1 MSLKAAL
8 FVIASLFVVA
18 PALADDREACANSY
32 EKGQRLRKA
41 HQLKA
46 ARAELLVC
54 ARNECQAWM
63 KKDCVA
69 WLGEVEAA
77 TPSIVVTA
85 HGADGKPQSDVRIT
99 IDGALHSVTES
110 ISLDPG
116 EHKLVVDAQGVA
128 KIEQTFTLRDGEH
141 DRKID
146 LTLTPVVA
154 EPAEPRPPPPPPPK
168 KEESRPTP
176 ALVWILG
183 ATGIVAAGV
192 GGAFQLSGM
201 AKKSDLERCSPS
213 CNPQDVDVGRA
224 TLWTGNIVLGVAV
237 VALVGAAVVYLTR
250 PTVSH

>member
-1 MSLKAAL
+1 
-8 FVIASLFVVA
+8 
-18 PALADDREACANSY
+18 
-32 EKGQRLRKA
+32 
-41 HQLKA
+41 
-46 ARAELLVC
+46 
-54 ARNECQAWM
+54 M

-85 HGADGKPQSDVRIT
+85 HGADGKPQNDVRIT

-110 ISLDPG
+110 IALDPG

-154 EPAEPRPPPPPPPK
+154 ERVEPPPPPPK

-176 ALVWILG
+176 TLVWILG

-192 GGAFQLSGM
+192 GGAFQISGM
-201 AKKSDLERCSPS
+201 AKKSDLEDCSPS
-213 CNPQDVDVGRA
+213 CSPHAVDVGRT
-224 TLWTGNIVLGVAV
+224 TLWTGNVVLGVAA
-237 VALVGAAVVYLTR
+237 VALIGAAVLYLTR
-250 PTVSH
+250 PTVQE